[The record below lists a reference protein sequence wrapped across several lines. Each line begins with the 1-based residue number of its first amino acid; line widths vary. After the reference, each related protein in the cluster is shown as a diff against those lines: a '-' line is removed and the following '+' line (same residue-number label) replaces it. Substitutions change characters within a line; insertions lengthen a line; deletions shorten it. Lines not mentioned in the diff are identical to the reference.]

1 MLLDVVTVTAKRP
14 HLLVLVF
21 ENGERRRFD
30 MSALM
35 DERPFSVLKNSPVFL
50 QARVE
55 NGTVAWPGDID
66 IAPETLYDGSVALPF
81 ETPPASLPDPTT

>member
-1 MLLDVVTVTAKRP
+1 VTAQRP

-21 ENGERRRFD
+21 EGGDRRLFD

-55 NGTVAWPGDID
+55 NGTVVWPGGID
-66 IAPETLYDGSVALPF
+66 IAPETLFDGSVALPS
-81 ETPPASLPDPTT
+81 ESTTVTSPVPTT